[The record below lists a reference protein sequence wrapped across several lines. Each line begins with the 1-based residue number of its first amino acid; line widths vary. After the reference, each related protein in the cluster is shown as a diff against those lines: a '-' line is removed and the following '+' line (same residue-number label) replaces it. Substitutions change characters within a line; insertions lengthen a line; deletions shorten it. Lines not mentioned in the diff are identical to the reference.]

1 MSKRRTLSCDGEQS
15 CTPDDSC
22 STPIRKSVKQF
33 HTPFK
38 SPLIQVD
45 SSPKSS
51 DQSPKTES
59 STPLRKFRRTP
70 GTFQS
75 PLISHEV
82 RTGATPQ
89 SARRPSS
96 ELIRYNK
103 LKKEVEEKESLLRK
117 YRQLKAARASGE
129 IDKV

>member
-59 STPLRKFRRTP
+59 STPLRKIRRTP
-70 GTFQS
+70 GAFQS

-82 RTGATPQ
+82 RTGAT
-89 SARRPSS
+89 RPSS
-96 ELIRYNK
+96 VLIRYNK

-129 IDKV
+129 INKV